1 MMVVKRESKAKYWVY
16 VALTSFFELVWIFGF
31 NVASEW
37 WHWIFIISFIFFDL
51 HFLARA
57 VEGLP
62 GGTVYAVFA
71 GVGTIGTFLMDVYLF
86 GEHISLAKI
95 FFIVLIIIGVI
106 GLKLADDEAEK
117 KEIHEQAAQVEGVE
131 Q

>member
-1 MMVVKRESKAKYWVY
+1 M
-16 VALTSFFELVWIFGF
+16 WIFGF
-31 NVASEW
+31 NTASAW
-37 WHWIFIISFIFFDL
+37 WHWIFIVSFIILDL
-51 HFLARA
+51 HFLAKA

-86 GEHISLAKI
+86 GEHMSMAKI
-95 FFIVLIIIGVI
+95 ICIFMIVVGVV
-106 GLKLADDEAEK
+106 GLKLADDQAEK
-117 KEIHEQAAQVEGVE
+117 EESHVHHVEGGAH